1 MLQSIQWAAYGR
13 WCGWK
18 QADLHCNARLAIA
31 FSALTLLV
39 GRQEGHPAG
48 KKLLSGGVLAWLS
61 VWSEMQTCMWPSWCH
76 CHSLY
81 LASVKS
87 RLVLPFWYRLTRVV
101 PEKGPLNG
109 CVCVCVRQTCHQLLF
124 INTVLICNLSSIFN
138 HTHTHT
144 TILWRLYRST
154 CVSRNLQLTTGGF
167 CVLLPAYPCR
177 RLPHISVMHMNS
189 AVYSMASSVHP
200 SNASVF
206 ECIIMHRHAMT
217 VWWFHLCDT
226 KDLTA
231 SPAGPPYSG
240 CWIHVPS

>member
-1 MLQSIQWAAYGR
+1 
-13 WCGWK
+13 
-18 QADLHCNARLAIA
+18 
-31 FSALTLLV
+31 
-39 GRQEGHPAG
+39 
-48 KKLLSGGVLAWLS
+48 
-61 VWSEMQTCMWPSWCH
+61 MQTCMWPSWCH
-76 CHSLY
+76 CHSLS

-87 RLVLPFWYRLTRVV
+87 RLVLPFWYRLTWVV

-109 CVCVCVRQTCHQLLF
+109 CVCVCARLA
-124 INTVLICNLSSIFN
+124 ISYYSLIPYSYAIFPAYLT
-138 HTHTHT
+138 THTHIT